1 MDDVAYEFTIEQ
13 IEQLEAVT
21 AQLWDMSLKT
31 VEHVLRQGNL
41 ADFGLPASALD
52 YLRWSWDTSNRRC
65 TDVSMW
71 RGTASGNRSCSS
83 SMPIPQRV

>member
-52 YLRWSWDTSNRRC
+52 YLGGGIPSNRRC
-65 TDVSMW
+65 TDVSMAW
-71 RGTASGNRSCSS
+71 TASGNRSCSS